1 MRRNSCPLLLSCLLA
16 MHSLRA
22 VPANARPEYMEKPGE
37 GKELVEELLAR
48 KPKENIE
55 LLGTLV
61 IRPAEGARLEVP
73 IKWNVRVGSNSW
85 QDIYQTQP
93 SGDIPAQIM
102 VVQHADGKPNQ
113 YMFAVKTNDSPALP
127 KPLDLSQVYQ
137 PFSGSDFW
145 ICDLGLEFL
154 HWPQQRIIKKE
165 MRKGRSCRVVESL
178 NPKPAPG
185 AYTRVLS
192 WIDLE
197 TDGII
202 RAEGYD
208 DQNKLLKDF
217 SIKRVKK
224 VEGRVQ
230 LKEME
235 ITNEKTDSRTSLN
248 FNLELEQ

>member
-1 MRRNSCPLLLSCLLA
+1 
-16 MHSLRA
+16 
-22 VPANARPEYMEKPGE
+22 
-37 GKELVEELLAR
+37 
-48 KPKENIE
+48 
-55 LLGTLV
+55 
-61 IRPAEGARLEVP
+61 
-73 IKWNVRVGSNSW
+73 
-85 QDIYQTQP
+85 
-93 SGDIPAQIM
+93 
-102 VVQHADGKPNQ
+102 
-113 YMFAVKTNDSPALP
+113 
-127 KPLDLSQVYQ
+127 
-137 PFSGSDFW
+137 
-145 ICDLGLEFL
+145 
-154 HWPQQRIIKKE
+154 
-165 MRKGRSCRVVESL
+165 MRKGRSCRVVESI

-224 VEGRVQ
+224 IEGRVQ